1 MATKSQPID
10 YAGDAAFLGISEERY
25 RKGRRSLAG
34 VLARWKRPD
43 VPKKFHCIDGPYAG
57 ADIYLTTSSTGVI
70 RLAEWHGVYKRTHQ
84 NNCPVSSGY
93 FYEKTTYN
101 LQWEQCNAR

>member
-1 MATKSQPID
+1 MKSKPID

-34 VLARWKRPD
+34 LLARWKRPD

-57 ADIYLTTSSTGVI
+57 DDIYLTTSGTGVI
-70 RLAEWHGVYKRTHQ
+70 RLAEWHGTYVQSASEYQQRR
-84 NNCPVSSGY
+84 SSY
-93 FYEKTTYN
+93 HYQKATY
-101 LQWEQCNAR
+101 LLKWESINA